1 MGQLIQFKMGHC
13 PFKWASQIIVKHTR
27 PPKLQAAMQSTAV
40 LTDYACMGLLS
51 T

>member
-13 PFKWASQIIVKHTR
+13 SFKWAGQMILKHR
-27 PPKLQAAMQSTAV
+27 PLKLQAAMQSAAV